1 MATKLTKPAKRG
13 KINKFLGGKGRL
25 CITATFNN
33 TLITITDDQGNV
45 VCWGSTGTSGFKG
58 SRKSTPFAA
67 TTAID
72 KALKQAKELGLQQAR
87 VYIKGPGPGRDA
99 VLRVLRGSGIKI
111 NLIADVTPMAHNGC
125 RPKKQRRV

>member
-1 MATKLTKPAKRG
+1 MAPETDTTIVRQPG
-13 KINKFLGGKGRL
+13 NKFLGGKGRL

-33 TLITITDDQGNV
+33 TLITVTDDSGNV
-45 VCWGSTGTSGFKG
+45 VCWGSTGSAGFKG

-72 KALKQAKELGLQQAR
+72 KVLKQAKALGLQRAR

-99 VLRVLRGSGIKI
+99 VLRVLRTSGVKI

>member
-1 MATKLTKPAKRG
+1 MATDAKPSTSRQTV
-13 KINKFLGGKGRL
+13 NKFLAGKGRV
-25 CITATFNN
+25 CVTATFNN
-33 TLITITDDQGNV
+33 TLITATDDQGNV
-45 VCWGSTGTSGFKG
+45 VCWGSTGSSGFKG

-72 KALKQAKELGLQQAR
+72 KVLKQARALGLQQAR

-99 VLRVLRGSGIKI
+99 VLRVLRASGIKI
-111 NLIADVTPMAHNGC
+111 TLIADVTPMAHNGC